1 MKYSIPYTRGVI
13 YLEENVG
20 KTKQNM
26 AINLLQESS
35 SELSGQSNSPL
46 QSFQNGIQ
54 VPSPHRCPE
63 IFQK

>member
-1 MKYSIPYTRGVI
+1 MWV
-13 YLEENVG
+13 
-20 KTKQNM
+20 KQNM

-63 IFQK
+63 NFEKNQKTKIFHYFEN